1 MKQECTI
8 GYVCS
13 CILWITRLNAQL
25 ETNLKLRKNLE
36 GYMRKNDLRDIRGCH
51 TSSENGEW
59 ENGEWR
65 MRKKRSE

>member
-1 MKQECTI
+1 
-8 GYVCS
+8 
-13 CILWITRLNAQL
+13 
-25 ETNLKLRKNLE
+25 LRKNLE